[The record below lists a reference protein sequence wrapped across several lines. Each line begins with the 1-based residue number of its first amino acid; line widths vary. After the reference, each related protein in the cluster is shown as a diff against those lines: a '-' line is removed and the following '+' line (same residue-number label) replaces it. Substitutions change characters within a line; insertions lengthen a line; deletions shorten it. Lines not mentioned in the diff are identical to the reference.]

1 MNAHLL
7 HSKFIALFFSLLVST
22 LSFGQQTITGI
33 VTDTETGEALI
44 GANVMLENDGVGTIT
59 DIDGSYTLKIPE
71 GSNTIT
77 FSYTGY
83 QKQIVAI
90 DGRTEIDIK
99 MSSGE
104 LLDEVIVIG
113 YGTIERDDA
122 TGSIQSVSSKDFNR
136 GAITGPQELIAG
148 KVAGVSISTTGDPG
162 GGSKI
167 RIRGES
173 SLNASN
179 DPLIVI
185 DGIPLESGNIAGN
198 RNPLDVINPNDIE
211 SFTVLKDASAT
222 AIYGNRAAGGVI
234 LITTKKGKTEE
245 KLTIGY
251 SGNVS
256 VGQITNKV
264 DVLNADG
271 YRAIIDTLY
280 GVKIDEEGDTT
291 RFADED
297 VYSVMGNANTDW
309 QDEIYQTAFG
319 QEHNINFAGGIKNFP
334 YRLSLGYLNKNGV
347 LKTDNYRRSSVG
359 LNINPSFM
367 DNRLQVNLG
376 LKGVFSNN
384 RFGNRAAIGN
394 ALGFDPTQEVRD
406 ANSPFGGFTTWTDAN
421 GNPLLLAPFNPV
433 AQIELREDQSKVNRI
448 IANASVDYRFSFLP
462 ELRANLNLGYD
473 QSKSDG
479 TVFVSNNA
487 SFAYDALN
495 GGGTDNIYDEEK
507 KNSLLEFYLNYKK
520 ELGVNDLDFM
530 VGYSWQ
536 NFKFEN
542 SFRNSDV
549 ANTPSETTTGADANE
564 LAMISLFGRINYG
577 LYDKLLLTLS
587 LRRDGT
593 SRFSPDNRW
602 GLFPAAAVAFKAI
615 ENENDYFNNVKL
627 RVGWGVTGQ
636 ENIGNR
642 YAYLP
647 QYTYS
652 FENAGYQFGNEII
665 QTLRPEGYDE
675 GIKWEETT
683 TINLGIDAS
692 IVKDR
697 LSATIDIYQRDTKD
711 LLNRIPVPAGTNL
724 TNFITTNVGDMTNQG
739 LELSLRMTPLK
750 TEDFNWDVSFNTS
763 YNENEITKLTAS
775 DDPNYQGI
783 QVGGI
788 AGGVGSNIQI
798 HSVGYAPFSFYVKEQ
813 LYDDDGNI
821 LEGQFADLNGDGVDN
836 DFYRFEK
843 PAADWSYGLTSN
855 FTYKALSFS
864 FAARALTGNY
874 VYNNVA
880 TSIGHLDRLVTS
892 QDVLQNAHQSAVDLN
907 VESQGNLTFS
917 DHFISDASFLRV
929 DHVTLS
935 YQLTDVLKYINNV
948 YFTIQNPLLFT
959 KYEGLDPEIFEGS
972 NDSPKLGIDDNLYPR
987 PRTFV
992 FGLSAQF

>member
-7 HSKFIALFFSLLVST
+7 HSKFIAILFFLFIGT
-22 LSFGQQTITGI
+22 TSFGQKTITGI
-33 VTDTETGEALI
+33 VTDAETGEALI
-44 GANVMLENDGVGTIT
+44 GANVMLENATGTIT

-71 GSNTIT
+71 GANLVT

-83 QKQIVAI
+83 QKQVVSI
-90 DGRTEIDIK
+90 DGQTEVDIK
-99 MSSGE
+99 MSSGK
-104 LLDEVIVIG
+104 LLDEVVVIG
-113 YGTIERDDA
+113 YGTIDRKDA
-122 TGSIQSVSSKDFNR
+122 TGSIQSVSSKDFNK

-185 DGIPLESGNIAGN
+185 DGIPLENGAIAGN

-234 LITTKKGKTEE
+234 LITTKKGKTQE
-245 KLTIGY
+245 KLSVGY
-251 SGNVS
+251 NGNVS
-256 VGQITNKV
+256 FGKIFNKV
-264 DVLNADG
+264 DVLDADE
-271 YRAIIDTLY
+271 YRAIMTELH
-280 GVKIDEEGDTT
+280 GD
-291 RFADED
+291 DPE
-297 VYSVMGNANTDW
+297 VMEALGDASTDW
-309 QDEIYQTAFG
+309 QDEIYETAIG
-319 QEHNINFAGGIKNFP
+319 HEHNINLTGGIEKLP
-334 YRLSLGYLNKNGV
+334 YRLSLGFLDKNGV
-347 LKTDNYRRSSVG
+347 LKTDNYQRSSLG
-359 LNINPSFM
+359 LNINPGFM
-367 DNRLQVNLG
+367 DNRLQLNLG
-376 LKGVFSNN
+376 LKGAWSSNHFAD
-384 RFGNRAAIGN
+384 RGAIGN

-406 ANSPFGGFTTWTDAN
+406 PNSPFGGFTTWTDGN
-421 GNPLLLAPFNPV
+421 GNPLLLAPTNPM
-433 AQIELREDQSKVNRI
+433 AQIELRQDDSKVNRI
-448 IANASVDYRFSFLP
+448 IANASADYRFSFLP

-473 QSKSDG
+473 QSKSEG
-479 TVFVSNNA
+479 TVFVPTNA
-487 SFAYDALN
+487 SFAFDALN
-495 GGGTDNIYDEEK
+495 GGGTDNTYDEEK
-507 KNSLLEFYLNYKK
+507 KNQLLEFYLNYKK
-520 ELGVNDLDFM
+520 ELGVNDFDLM

-536 NFKFEN
+536 NFKFKN
-542 SFRNSDV
+542 SFRNADV
-549 ANTPSETTTGADANE
+549 ANTPSEITSGSDANE
-564 LAMISLFGRINYG
+564 LALVSLFGRINYS

-593 SRFSPDNRW
+593 SRFAPENRW

-627 RVGWGVTGQ
+627 RAGWGITGQ

-647 QYTYS
+647 QYTYG

-675 GIKWEETT
+675 GIKWEETA
-683 TINLGIDAS
+683 TINLGIDVS
-692 IVKDR
+692 IINER
-697 LSATIDIYQRDTKD
+697 LSGSIDAYQRNTKD

-724 TNFITTNVGDMTNQG
+724 TNFITTNVGDMTNRG
-739 LELSLRMTPLK
+739 IELSLNLTPLK
-750 TEDFNWDVSFNTS
+750 TEDFNWELSFNTS

-775 DDPNYQGI
+775 DDPAYQGI

-798 HSVGYAPFSFYVKEQ
+798 HSVGFAPFSFYAKEQ
-813 LYDDDGNI
+813 LYDTEGNL
-821 LEGQFADLNGDGVDN
+821 LEGQFADLNGDGIDN
-836 DFYRFEK
+836 DFYRLEK

-855 FTYKALSFS
+855 FAYKALSFS
-864 FAARALTGNY
+864 FGARALTGNY

-892 QDVLQNAHQSAVDLN
+892 QNVTQNVHQSAVDLN
-907 VESQGNLTFS
+907 VQTQGNLTFS
-917 DHFISDASFLRV
+917 DHFITDASFLRV
-929 DHVTLS
+929 DHVTLA
-935 YQLTDVLKYINNV
+935 YQLTDVVKYINNV